1 MKNGD
6 YYARVTDDCV
16 STIFVDEDAVH
27 DAQIHKIFTE
37 RGKVLAE
44 QIHKQNLNKTT
55 KRRKVRNIVRQCL
68 WLTATASMVYFTC
81 LFGVYAAI
89 AFITGC
95 VVAIGFRIAHLITS
109 D

>member
-6 YYARVTDDCV
+6 YYARVTDDCI
-16 STIFVDEDAVH
+16 STVFVDEDAVH
-27 DAQIHKIFTE
+27 DAQIHKIFTK

-44 QIHKQNLNKTT
+44 QMHKQNLKKITRFRKTRT
-55 KRRKVRNIVRQCL
+55 VVRQCL
-68 WLTATASMVYFTC
+68 WLASTASMVYFTY
-81 LFGVYAAI
+81 LFGVYAAV

-95 VVAIGFRIAHLITS
+95 VVAMGFRIAHLITA

>member
-6 YYARVTDDCV
+6 YYAHVTDGCV
-16 STIFVDEDAVH
+16 STIFIDEDAVH

-44 QIHKQNLNKTT
+44 QMHKQNLNKTT
-55 KRRKVRNIVRQCL
+55 KRRKVRTIARQCL
-68 WLTATASMVYFTC
+68 WLTATASMVYFTF

-95 VVAIGFRIAHLITS
+95 VVAIGFRIAHLITA

>member
-6 YYARVTDDCV
+6 YYARVMDDCV
-16 STIFVDEDAVH
+16 STIFIDEDAVH
-27 DAQIHKIFTE
+27 DAQIHKIFAG
-37 RGKVLAE
+37 RDKMIAE
-44 QIHKQNLNKTT
+44 QTHKQNLKKAT
-55 KRRKVRNIVRQCL
+55 KSRKIRATVRQCL

-81 LFGVYAAI
+81 VFGVYAAI

-95 VVAIGFRIAHLITS
+95 VVAIGFRIARLITT

>member
-6 YYARVTDDCV
+6 YYARVTDNCV
-16 STIFVDEDAVH
+16 STVFIDEDAVH
-27 DAQIHKIFTE
+27 DAQIHKIFTD
-37 RGKVLAE
+37 RDKMLAE
-44 QIHKQNLNKTT
+44 QMRKQNLKNTT
-55 KRRKVRNIVRQCL
+55 KRRKVLTIAKQCL
-68 WLTATASMVYFTC
+68 WLTATASMVYFTY

>member
-1 MKNGD
+1 MKNGN
-6 YYARVTDDCV
+6 YYARVTDNCV
-16 STIFVDEDAVH
+16 STVFIDEDAVH
-27 DAQIHKIFTE
+27 DARIQKIFAD
-37 RGKVLAE
+37 RAKLLAE
-44 QIHKQNLNKTT
+44 QTPKQHLKKAT
-55 KRRKVRNIVRQCL
+55 KSRKIRTIVRQCL
-68 WLTATASMVYFTC
+68 WLTATASMVYLTC